1 MIAGRLPGPGAYG
14 FADYKN
20 KAPVMGGTVMDG
32 NPQEVACW
40 PPLLRRESF
49 CVQFESFVILL
60 AFFEVNV
67 LGSIKKEWID
77 GTLILD

>member
-1 MIAGRLPGPGAYG
+1 MGTHRKWPAGHRFCG
-14 FADYKN
+14 
-20 KAPVMGGTVMDG
+20 
-32 NPQEVACW
+32 
-40 PPLLRRESF
+40 ESS